1 MPARD
6 SVKITRLNKSLAALI
21 ILFFFG
27 FGAFAVSLA
36 NESPSIGA
44 FHSVDLRLSLKD
56 APAQLSGVYAKF
68 QLVPGDVV
76 ISAVADV
83 ERFRFPRQRFNA
95 PAETALIARIHVPK
109 VSLQILQSILLL

>member
-1 MPARD
+1 
-6 SVKITRLNKSLAALI
+6 VKITRLNKSLAAVI
-21 ILFFFG
+21 ILFFFV

-56 APAQLSGVYAKF
+56 GPAQVSGVYAKF
-68 QLVPGDVV
+68 QLVPGDAV
-76 ISAVADV
+76 ISPVADV
-83 ERFRFPRQRFNA
+83 ERFRFPWQRFNA
-95 PAETALIARIHVPK
+95 PAETALIARIHVSK